1 MSPATRQERGTDV
14 KHSTMYFA
22 LDGTR
27 RVDLGESIVA
37 LLPTEGMAREIGRRL
52 VAQRPWLLR
61 CRVRQVF
68 LTYDQTA
75 EIVVLWGREDGA
87 RGQSIAHAEKIMPP
101 YREIYLAGYRA
112 GSEGVGR

>member
-1 MSPATRQERGTDV
+1 MVDI
-14 KHSTMYFA
+14 TMYFA

-27 RVDLGESIVA
+27 RADLGESVVA
-37 LLPTEGMAREIGRRL
+37 LLSTEAVAREVGRRL

-68 LTYDQTA
+68 LTFAQTA
-75 EIVVLWGREDGA
+75 EIVGLWGREDGA
-87 RGQSIAHAEKIMPP
+87 RGQSVAYAERITPP

-112 GSEGVGR
+112 GAEGVDR